1 MNKNT
6 ETKQFNNKSLLIKAA
21 FVAILVAFLVF
32 IISGASAK
40 DVDLAVVN
48 KNLKSSTDITKL
60 MEKASA
66 RDLKQF
72 IGIDAHDYNQVIYY
86 RNITALAVDEL
97 LIVKAEESSQLSSVE
112 GAVNE
117 RISSQIKTYESYGPE
132 QVKLLKNAIQLKK
145 GNYYFYCTADKADEY
160 EEVLLNAVQ

>member
-1 MNKNT
+1 MSKINT
-6 ETKQFNNKSLLIKAA
+6 EKLNKMGLLIKAV
-21 FVAILVAFLVF
+21 FMVILVAFLMFV
-32 IISGASAK
+32 ISGASAK
-40 DVDLAVVN
+40 DINLTTVD
-48 KNLKSSTDITKL
+48 KELKLSTDVTTTMTK
-60 MEKASA
+60 MGA

-72 IGIDAHDYNQVIYY
+72 IGISANDYSQVIYY